1 MFGNSIS
8 ILYSALLS
16 DQKALQI
23 RNRNIANADN
33 PDYAKEEPNI
43 ETLPGVGGIKVSDI
57 RRVSDEIL
65 HHQVLDSRS
74 RYEGYKELENLLEGI
89 APYFSETDKG
99 GLQNYTDRF
108 FQSLQDFL
116 REPTNVA
123 AQKALYTEADSLVKA
138 IRRRHDLLVDR
149 ERALLDNFS
158 QSVEGINGLAE
169 RLGKLNK
176 EIARAYAK
184 SYADG
189 KDYKY
194 LLDQRDKLL
203 NELSRFA
210 GITYRTDRI
219 GRVEVSIGENGS
231 TAAGFIKLVDFNG
244 EYNRLSFV
252 GDSTNPAASYVAD
265 KNGVRWNISFFKRGL
280 LGAYT
285 EALNLYGVLKNDLD
299 TLSGDL
305 INNLYLNGLGKSLFK
320 GNDSSDIALNFT
332 ESDLQ
337 NYDKTQAGGDADN
350 AQKGWETAKNDLKAL
365 NADFSDA
372 LTEVRIKEETEGDLY
387 SSLRDKYN
395 RKVGVNL
402 DEELSEVMKLQQHYQ
417 AVSKMV
423 ATSTRLLDYLL
434 NSIR

>member
-8 ILYSALLS
+8 ILYSAILS

-33 PDYAKEEPNI
+33 PDYAKEEPAL
-43 ETLPGVGGIKVSDI
+43 ETLPSVGGIKVSDI

-65 HHQVLDSRS
+65 HQQVLDSSS
-74 RYEGYKELENLLEGI
+74 RYEGYKELKNLLEGI

-138 IRRRHDLLVDR
+138 IRRRHDLLA
-149 ERALLDNFS
+149 ERGRAVLDNFS
-158 QSVEGINGLAE
+158 QSVEEINRLAE
-169 RLGKLNK
+169 RLGKLNA
-176 EIARAYAK
+176 EIAKAYAK
-184 SYADG
+184 SYADA

-194 LLDQRDKLL
+194 LLDERDKLL
-203 NELSRFA
+203 NELSSFA

-219 GRVEVSIGENGS
+219 GRVEVSIGENES

-244 EYNRLSFV
+244 DYNRLTFV
-252 GDSTNPAASYVAD
+252 GDSANPASSYVVD
-265 KNGVRWNISFFKRGL
+265 KSGIRWNISFFKRGL
-280 LGAYT
+280 LGAYSA
-285 EALNLYGVLKNDLD
+285 ALNHYEVLKTDLD
-299 TLSGDL
+299 TLSGNL
-305 INNLYLNGLGKSLFK
+305 INNLYLNGLGKNLFT

-337 NYDKTQAGGDADN
+337 NYDKTQASADADT
-350 AQKGWETAKNDLKAL
+350 AQSAWEAAKADLQTL

-372 LTEVRIKEETEGDLY
+372 LTDVTIKEETEGDLY
-387 SSLRDKYN
+387 QYLKDKYN
-395 RKVGVNL
+395 QKVGVNL

-417 AVSKMV
+417 AVSKMI